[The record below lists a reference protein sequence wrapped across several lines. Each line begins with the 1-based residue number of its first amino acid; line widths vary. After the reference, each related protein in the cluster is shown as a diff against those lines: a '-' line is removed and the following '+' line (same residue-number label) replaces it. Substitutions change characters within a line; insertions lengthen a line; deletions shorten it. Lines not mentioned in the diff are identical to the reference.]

1 MEQWILG
8 LFAISSLVFIGV
20 VAWALLEIR
29 RIMTEAQETLTAVKG
44 HLVLL
49 IQEMRETTEQADGLV
64 RDIREAFQSTS
75 TLWYA
80 LGDVGQAVQ
89 RVQSIARG
97 ATGWITRLLNRMT
110 RGAEATHHGNGFH
123 REDDL
128 VKRRSA
134 DD

>member
-1 MEQWILG
+1 MV
-8 LFAISSLVFIGV
+8 LFSVTCIAFIGAV
-20 VAWALLEIR
+20 IWALLEIR
-29 RIMTEAQETLTAVKG
+29 RTVGEAQQTLTAVRG

-64 RDIREAFQSTS
+64 REVRDAFESTS

-80 LGDVGQAVQ
+80 LGDLG
-89 RVQSIARG
+89 QSIERVRTFAREKG
-97 ATGWITRLLNRMT
+97 GWIAHLLNAVLSRMIEGS
-110 RGAEATHHGNGFH
+110 RATHAGTNGSTQESQF
-123 REDDL
+123 